1 MNPGNS
7 HVVDLSGNSIS
18 IVVNSN
24 SDKIGV
30 KAGQDVYLEC
40 LEPTS
45 EQNNLKHEIV
55 FKHNEKVINQNVGS
69 NSLHLSDVSQQ
80 TDGVY
85 HCELIN
91 VVGKHSS
98 NFIELKAICKLI
110 QLKWYRLLISLN
122 IKIFK
127 QCW

>member
-24 SDKIGV
+24 SEKIGV

-45 EQNNLKHEIV
+45 DQNTLKHEIV
-55 FKHNEKVINQNVGS
+55 FKHNGKVINQNVGS

-85 HCELIN
+85 HCEVVN

-110 QLKWYRLLISLN
+110 QLK
-122 IKIFK
+122 
-127 QCW
+127 